1 MNRLCA
7 FIANTFFL
15 YLLLSNVK
23 KTFTKDIRKC
33 APYLLTCCETF
44 CCVGTNCKQFLK
56 LVFSFLYISF
66 YCLPY
71 FLPGLWKY
79 RYQKNICTMILF
91 YQTCLLLSFTLCRLL
106 AAAIWKYK
114 HKYKCQLFL

>member
-1 MNRLCA
+1 MMKKNEEENNPYLYHDLNIKRLYA
-7 FIANTFFL
+7 FIANK
-15 YLLLSNVK
+15 YLLLYPLLINVK

-66 YCLPY
+66 YCLSY
-71 FLPGLWKY
+71 ILSGLWKY
-79 RYQKNICTMILF
+79 RYQ
-91 YQTCLLLSFTLCRLL
+91 
-106 AAAIWKYK
+106 
-114 HKYKCQLFL
+114 